1 MFMIQLQTQGQQLSD
16 LAAQHDEPLNGFGIF
31 GVVKETGVDDE
42 GLSDFYSQSF
52 TYPLYRDER
61 LVFYND
67 FFNGRKLRLSSF
79 NPFKLYKG
87 YKKMTARLNEKGLE
101 GNLKGEGIVQGGII
115 IFNKKGDAMYA
126 YEEETGSPLP
136 IDDIMTAVNAVKVGD
151 SEF

>member
-1 MFMIQLQTQGQQLSD
+1 LCREHGQQLSD
-16 LAAQHDEPLNGFGIF
+16 LAAQKHEPLKGFGIF

-42 GLSDFYSQSF
+42 GLSDFYSKSF

-67 FFNGRKLRLSSF
+67 FFNGRKLGLSSF
-79 NPFKLYKG
+79 NPYKLYKG

-101 GNLKGEGIVQGGII
+101 GNMKGEGIVQGGII
-115 IFNKKGDAMYA
+115 IFNRKGEAMYA

-136 IDDIMTAVNAVKVGD
+136 VDDIMAAVNAVKFEEG
-151 SEF
+151 EF